1 MNANNKAQDKK
12 NEKLL
17 NSFMEKMMG
26 NFGAGS
32 PSQGQAPAPKGN
44 SMTVAPAV
52 CSRAG
57 KSVGSGEL
65 GSQKVF
71 WPAESFCQNNA
82 ILQK

>member
-1 MNANNKAQDKK
+1 MCVDVLHQIKDCTAVKREEAVMQQWDAT
-12 NEKLL
+12 
-17 NSFMEKMMG
+17 MG
-26 NFGAGS
+26 SNVEVFF
-32 PSQGQAPAPKGN
+32 PTKRRN
-44 SMTVAPAV
+44 
-52 CSRAG
+52 RAG